1 MMSWKEHLER
11 IYFDLKS
18 PISFS
23 GPTKIYNYLKK
34 EGKYK
39 VSLQAIRRWLQDI
52 DAYSLQ
58 RPLRYKFK
66 TRRVISQGIDALWDA
81 DLADVSNLSK
91 YNNGIKFLMVVV
103 DTFSRKLWIEPL
115 NNKFHQSIIKGLQNI
130 FRMGRLPS
138 ELRTDKGSEWKNKWV
153 AAFLKK
159 NKIHHYVTQNNTK
172 ANYSERVIRTVKTQM
187 YRYFTHKRTHHYLG
201 ILQDIVRNYNDRPH
215 RALNGKSPSDINKS
229 NEAITWQQMYMGTMQ
244 PKLKK
249 SKFKRVPSKPFKF
262 KKGDTVRISSNKHIF
277 QRDYQQKWTEEI
289 FTIHA
294 RYLRQ
299 GIPVYKLVDYDEEP
313 IQGTFYQSELQRV
326 SKRGVF
332 KVDKILKRRRRKGV
346 SEVFVSW
353 LGYPKKFNS
362 WIKETDLQDL

>member
-1 MMSWKEHLER
+1 MSWKTHLESV
-11 IYFDLKS
+11 YFDLKS

-34 EGKYK
+34 EGKYD
-39 VSLQAIRRWLQDI
+39 VSLHAIRRWLQDI

-81 DLADVSNLSK
+81 DLADVSNLAK
-91 YNNGIKFLMVVV
+91 YNDGIKYLLVAI
-103 DTFSRKLWIEPL
+103 DTMTRYLWIQPL
-115 NNKFHQSIIKGLQNI
+115 KNRLHQSIIKALQSI
-130 FRMGRLPS
+130 FKQGRIPS

-153 AAFLKK
+153 ASFLKK
-159 NKIHHYVTQNNTK
+159 NNVEHYVTQNNTK
-172 ANYSERVIRTVKTQM
+172 ANYSERVIRTVKVQM
-187 YRYFTHKRTHHYLG
+187 YRFFTHNRTYRYLD
-201 ILQDIVRNYNDRPH
+201 ILQDIVRNYNHRPH
-215 RALNGKSPSDINKS
+215 RSLSGKSPSEINKS
-229 NEAITWQQMYMGTMQ
+229 NEAIAWQQMYMGSMK
-244 PKLKK
+244 PKPRK
-249 SKFKRVPSKPFKF
+249 SKIKRMPSKPFKF
-262 KKGDTVRISSNKHIF
+262 NKGDTVRISSNKHTF
-277 QRDYQQKWTEEI
+277 QRDYLQKWTEEI

-299 GIPVYKLVDYDEEP
+299 GIPVYKLVDYDKEP
-313 IQGTFYQSELQRV
+313 IHGTFYQSELQRV
-326 SKRGVF
+326 SKRDIF
-332 KVDKILKRRRRKGV
+332 KVDKILKRRRRKGG